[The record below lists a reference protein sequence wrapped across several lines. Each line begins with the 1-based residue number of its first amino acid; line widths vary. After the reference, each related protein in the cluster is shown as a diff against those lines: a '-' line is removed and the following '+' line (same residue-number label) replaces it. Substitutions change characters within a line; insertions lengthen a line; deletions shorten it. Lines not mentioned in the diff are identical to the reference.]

1 MMERYFLQEDPNYLP
16 RDETQDTVT
25 LLTLQPLRFVSKV
38 QETSI
43 NACSLCNME
52 LLVAISK
59 VDLGFS
65 QNLTE
70 LAKK

>member
-1 MMERYFLQEDPNYLP
+1 MMERYFLQDDPNNLP

-25 LLTLQPLRFVSKV
+25 LLTLQPLRFVRKIH
-38 QETSI
+38 ETSI
-43 NACSLCNME
+43 NACSLCNVP

-59 VDLGFS
+59 VDLGS
-65 QNLTE
+65 ITE